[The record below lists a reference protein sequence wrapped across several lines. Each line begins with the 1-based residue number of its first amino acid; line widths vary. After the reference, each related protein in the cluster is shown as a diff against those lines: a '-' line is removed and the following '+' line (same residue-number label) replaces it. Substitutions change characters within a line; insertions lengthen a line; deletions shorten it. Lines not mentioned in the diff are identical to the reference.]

1 MQITACKPKS
11 CERWLNILLQNLTQT
26 GSWTREV
33 HWTRTILSQNI
44 LVTNPAKRFVHVFF
58 LHSVYLHKR
67 SSTLIKDWTRLSNTI
82 HRLKLNLFEK
92 PIPINTWSRIFQRY
106 LTVLQIFFF
115 LPLIY
120 LNYWTIWLQTSV
132 WLAGG
137 LKGSKSR
144 LHGNTGHQPS
154 TYVQPQ

>member
-92 PIPINTWSRIFQRY
+92 PILINTWSRIFQRY

-115 LPLIY
+115 FTAHIPEL
-120 LNYWTIWLQTSV
+120 LNDMATNLGVVSRWFKGVKVTSP
-132 WLAGG
+132 W
-137 LKGSKSR
+137 
-144 LHGNTGHQPS
+144 
-154 TYVQPQ
+154 